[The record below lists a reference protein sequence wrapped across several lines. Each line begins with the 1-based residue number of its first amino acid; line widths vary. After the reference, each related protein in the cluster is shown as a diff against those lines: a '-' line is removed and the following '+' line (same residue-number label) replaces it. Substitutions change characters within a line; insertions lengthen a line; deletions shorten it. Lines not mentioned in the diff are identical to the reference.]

1 MGNNSGYKYVII
13 GNSAAAVG
21 TVEGIRRIDTAGS
34 ILIISDEPHH
44 TYGRPLISYLLL
56 GKTDRQ
62 RMKYRPDDFYEK
74 NGVTTKLG
82 VAVTKIN
89 PDEHTVETADGETIA
104 YEKLMVSTGSNPFV
118 PPMDGLDAVA
128 NKFTFQ
134 NLDSALAL
142 GEAIT
147 SESDVLIIGAGL
159 IGLKC
164 AEGIID
170 RVRSVTFVDMAP
182 KVLPSI
188 LEDDAA
194 AIIKAQLEAVGINFY
209 LGDSVGSFDG
219 NVATL
224 KNGGEKL
231 TFDVLVLAVGVRPS
245 IALVKDAGGAC
256 GRAITVDSRSA
267 TSLPDVYAAG
277 DCTESRDAVT
287 GDTKVMAILPNAYL
301 QGETAGINM
310 AGVNYAFE
318 KLIPCNA
325 IGFFGKHILSAGS
338 YTGDVYFT
346 NDGTNYRKL
355 FYSDNRL
362 NGFIL
367 IGDKHP
373 KDGEIP
379 AYDRAGIY
387 TRIIRERIPLDSL
400 DFELIRDRPGLAA
413 FSRAARG
420 ELLGGEQ

>member
-1 MGNNSGYKYVII
+1 MKYVII
-13 GNSAAAVG
+13 GNSAAAIG
-21 TVEGIRRIDTAGS
+21 CVEGIRRIDNDGG
-34 ILIISDEPHH
+34 ILIISDETHH

-56 GKTDRQ
+56 GKTDRE
-62 RMKYRPDDFYEK
+62 RMKYRPDDFYAR
-74 NGVTTKLG
+74 NGVETKLG
-82 VAVTKIN
+82 VTVTKIN
-89 PDEHTVETADGETIA
+89 PDAHTVETSEGETIS
-104 YEKLMVSTGSNPFV
+104 YEKLLVATGSNPFV
-118 PPMDGLDAVA
+118 PPMEGLDTVK

-142 GEAIT
+142 EAAIT
-147 SESDVLIIGAGL
+147 PESNVLIIGAGL

-164 AEGIID
+164 AEGIND
-170 RVRSVTFVDMAP
+170 RVKSLTFVDLAP

-188 LEDDAA
+188 LDDDAA
-194 AIIKAQLEAVGINFY
+194 AIIKTRLEEEGIKFY
-209 LGDSVGSFDG
+209 LGDSVGKFTE
-219 NVATL
+219 NTATL
-224 KNGGEKL
+224 KESGEVL
-231 TFDVLVLAVGVRPS
+231 GFDVLVLAVGVRPN

-256 GRAITVDSRSA
+256 GRAITVDSRAA
-267 TSLPDVYAAG
+267 TSLADIYAAG
-277 DCTESRDAVT
+277 DCTESRNAVT
-287 GDTKVMAILPNAYL
+287 GDLMVMAILPNAYM

-310 AGVNYAFE
+310 AGINYEFD

-338 YTGDVYFT
+338 YTGDVYYT
-346 NDGTNYRKL
+346 NDGTNYKKL

-387 TRIIRERIPLDSL
+387 TDIIRNGTRLSEL
-400 DFELIRDRPGLAA
+400 DFELIAKRPALMA
-413 FSRAARG
+413 FSRVTR
-420 ELLGGEQ
+420 EEYLGGER